1 MKKIGV
7 GDVPAAILAAGGIV
21 KGEGENNGKIALVRR
36 RRYRGDI
43 SLPKGK
49 VKDEEDAVAAALRE
63 VKEEIGC
70 QVEIVAYA
78 GRTQYAVGRRPKL
91 VIYFIMKLVDTSNP
105 GPLDEDEI
113 EAVEW
118 VTPAEAKSMLTH
130 QEDRDLIA
138 AVFSL
143 PRG

>member
-21 KGEGENNGKIALVRR
+21 RGEGENNGKIALVRR

-70 QVEIVAYA
+70 QVEIVEYA
-78 GRTQYAVGRRPKL
+78 GRTQYPVGRRPKL
-91 VIYFIMKLVDTSNP
+91 VIYFIMKLVDTPNP

-130 QEDRDLIA
+130 EEDRDLIA